1 MAITTQPDTVME
13 NAMINSDSLQRVAD
27 GDPTLLQELLATF
40 FQSTREDILNL
51 KAAVNNH
58 QNTLVASF
66 AHRIKGGAVIV
77 GAEQLALLA
86 DNLEHCGQQVQT
98 ERYEP
103 LFLELQDTFRQIE
116 SQYPG
121 L

>member
-1 MAITTQPDTVME
+1 MAIITLPDTVME
-13 NAMINSDSLQRVAD
+13 NAMINPDNLQQVAD
-27 GDPTLLQELLATF
+27 GDRILQQELLATF

-58 QNTLVASF
+58 QNTLVTSF

-77 GAEQLALLA
+77 GAERLALLA
-86 DNLEHCGQQVQT
+86 GDLEHCGQQLQT
-98 ERYEP
+98 ERYEL